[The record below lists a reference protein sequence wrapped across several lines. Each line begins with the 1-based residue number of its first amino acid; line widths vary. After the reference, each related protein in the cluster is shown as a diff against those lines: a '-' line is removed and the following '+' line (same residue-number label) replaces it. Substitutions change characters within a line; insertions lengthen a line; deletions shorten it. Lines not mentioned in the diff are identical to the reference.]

1 MSDYTYLGLT
11 PKLRKENSLSTKIIE
26 DTSALKQDLSI
37 EKTPYL
43 NPTSVF
49 RGQMM
54 APGGTFSI
62 TDTTGQIIYFSV
74 DPNTGLVTLNLPI
87 QLNGVVT
94 AGTSIFSGPT
104 AFNSPG
110 TVNNTSLAFA
120 GGTTDGTAAIRMYN
134 SGGTERITWG
144 IDSTGFG
151 YGTVDEVRF
160 KGNSDN
166 KLRESFGVVAQ
177 LADTNGQHAF
187 RVQDSNGLERFALTS
202 RGFMEI
208 KGTMADPGGADAGVV
223 RLFVQNN
230 GGTDQLRAEFTTGTS
245 VIIASNP

>member
-1 MSDYTYLGLT
+1 MSDYAYLGLT
-11 PKLRKENSLSTKIIE
+11 SKLRKENSLSTKVIE
-26 DTSALKQDLSI
+26 DTSALKQDLSV

-94 AGTSIFSGPT
+94 AGTSVFNGPT

-120 GGTTDGTAAIRMYN
+120 GGTTEGTAAIRMYN
-134 SGGTERITWG
+134 SGGTERITFG
-144 IDSTGFG
+144 ISSGGFG
-151 YGTVDEVRF
+151 FGTVDQLSF
-160 KGNSDN
+160 KGNADN
-166 KLRESFGVVAQ
+166 
-177 LADTNGQHAF
+177 
-187 RVQDSNGLERFALTS
+187 RFTEN
-202 RGFMEI
+202 FCI
-208 KGTMADPGGADAGVV
+208 I
-223 RLFVQNN
+223 
-230 GGTDQLRAEFTTGTS
+230 S
-245 VIIASNP
+245 VLCV